1 MLYFLAYLFLE
12 VLVSVNISSAI
23 GGLAT
28 FFEILITA
36 FIGIS
41 ILVNFRQTLM
51 ENMTAVSYNCIDL
64 EQFQRLNL
72 FTLIGAILLIIPGF
86 LTDIIGI
93 LLQFSAFTSMIVNR
107 YNVKSNKCN
116 APFDGE
122 NINSR
127 KDSDVID
134 VEIIEHDT
142 TLK

>member
-1 MLYFLAYLFLE
+1 MIYFLIYLFLE
-12 VLVSVNISSAI
+12 VLVSVQISSAI

-28 FFEILITA
+28 FFEILLTA

-41 ILVNFRQTLM
+41 ILVNFRKTLM

-86 LTDIIGI
+86 LTDILGV
-93 LLQFSAFTSMIVNR
+93 LLQFSVFTSMIVNR
-107 YNVKSNKCN
+107 YNVKSGRCN
-116 APFDGE
+116 TSFEEKNNLA
-122 NINSR
+122 

-134 VEIIEHDT
+134 VEIIEYDT
-142 TLK
+142 TVK